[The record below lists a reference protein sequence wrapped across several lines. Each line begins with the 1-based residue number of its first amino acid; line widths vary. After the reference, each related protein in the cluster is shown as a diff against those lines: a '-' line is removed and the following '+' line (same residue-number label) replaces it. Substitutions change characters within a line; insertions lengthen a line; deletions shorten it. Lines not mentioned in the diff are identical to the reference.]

1 MAWRLLLPLV
11 EEPIAN
17 AGSNVK
23 IQSIAR
29 SLASTG
35 VALAVLLGA
44 SSSQATTVLGT
55 GYANGSESFN
65 VITPPFNGANAG
77 GFTGLIDGLPDLFW
91 CDELTQFF
99 SFGTT
104 YTDYTASIVSNPTL
118 GELFTEVGGSV
129 GATSSTLFSAAFQL
143 AVWEIRYENPANP
156 YDLSSGD
163 FKVTSGDPA
172 AVAQATFWLNHL
184 PTTSDY
190 TVTLLHSDN
199 EQDFVLAHRLVR
211 QSVPEPS
218 ALALVGMGLAG
229 LFFALPRSRNAIRR
243 RAAA

>member
-1 MAWRLLLPLV
+1 
-11 EEPIAN
+11 
-17 AGSNVK
+17 VK
-23 IQSIAR
+23 IRRIAW
-29 SLASTG
+29 SLASAG
-35 VALAVLLGA
+35 MALACLLGA
-44 SSSQATTVLGT
+44 SASHATTVLGT
-55 GYANGSESFN
+55 GYANGSEPFN
-65 VITPPFNGANAG
+65 VIAPVFNGANAG
-77 GFTGLIDGLPDLFW
+77 GFTGFIDGLPDLFW

-104 YTDYTASIVSNPTL
+104 YTDYTASTVSNPTL

-156 YDLSSGD
+156 YDLSGGD
-163 FKVTSGDPA
+163 FKATAGDPA
-172 AVAQATFWLNHL
+172 AIAQANFWLQHL
-184 PTTSDY
+184 PSASDY

-218 ALALVGMGLAG
+218 ALALVGLGLAG
-229 LFFALPRSRNAIRR
+229 LFFALPRSRNAFRR
-243 RAAA
+243 RAVA